1 MEVEYAELSKELELS
16 NRRVKDMQE
25 SLAASSSNQASLDSS
40 DYEVD
45 DELYVFY
52 VFLKTTWPKI
62 KVYI

>member
-45 DELYVFY
+45 DETY
-52 VFLKTTWPKI
+52 VFLVHLGI
-62 KVYI
+62 AMCC

>member
-1 MEVEYAELSKELELS
+1 MEVEYAELTKELELS